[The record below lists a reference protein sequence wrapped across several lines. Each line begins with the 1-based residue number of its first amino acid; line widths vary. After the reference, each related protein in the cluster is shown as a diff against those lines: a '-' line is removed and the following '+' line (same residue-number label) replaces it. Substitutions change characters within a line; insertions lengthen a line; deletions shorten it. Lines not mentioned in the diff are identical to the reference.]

1 MPKIIFSYLLFIIYF
16 VQLNRKKKKSINKE
30 QYKSLCD
37 LVKSFYLFDLCLH
50 FYKNK
55 IIELVISEYLQIIRF
70 MPFYFWQW
78 KTHYIFW

>member
-1 MPKIIFSYLLFIIYF
+1 MPKIIFLYLLFILYF

-30 QYKSLCD
+30 QYKYLCD
-37 LVKSFYLFDLCLH
+37 LVKSFYL
-50 FYKNK
+50 YKNK